1 VKFLFVNTLNKLT
14 VKFMDPFIRATVS
27 LVLQIVILVLLFGSV
42 GLKGRKKFCQHGM
55 TMFLAVVL
63 HTIMILLVMIP
74 SFVSGFIPYFSMN
87 TSDAVSIIALVHGAA
102 GILAEVLGVWIV
114 TSWRLRKS
122 LQYCAP
128 RKKIMRFTLI
138 LWLTALFLGVLLYIV
153 LYLSILPL

>member
-1 VKFLFVNTLNKLT
+1 
-14 VKFMDPFIRATVS
+14 MDPFIRATVS

-42 GLKGRKKFCQHGM
+42 GLKGRKKLRQHGM

-63 HTIMILLVMIP
+63 HTTAILLVMIP
-74 SFVSGFIPYFSMN
+74 SFVNGFIPYFSTN
-87 TSDAVSIIALVHGAA
+87 ISDVVSIIAIVHGAA

-128 RKKIMRFTLI
+128 RKKLMRFTLI
-138 LWLTALFLGVLLYIV
+138 LWLIALFLGVLLYIV
-153 LYLSILPL
+153 LYLTILPS